1 MGQRNSETLWHFLN
15 VVFNLWDFNITV
27 HMKNLVQIK
36 QSMLLKYMKCPFM
49 KFRFWNCLNN
59 LLTLLVFTAHFN
71 KCLLKL
77 TSYTFILTICIQIS
91 HYAVLAIQ
99 CLKINSYYI
108 ENILLTLLTRLWR
121 EPPDTMSLCYADI
134 EPPRFARQ
142 TKPPLCR

>member
-27 HMKNLVQIK
+27 HMKILVQIK

-77 TSYTFILTICIQIS
+77 SSYTFILTICIQII
-91 HYAVLAIQ
+91 HYAVQ
-99 CLKINSYYI
+99 CLKINQYHI
-108 ENILLTLLTRLWR
+108 VNILLTLYKSQTREETPR
-121 EPPDTMSLCYADI
+121 RHEPLLCRHRASQICYAD
-134 EPPRFARQ
+134 
-142 TKPPLCR
+142 